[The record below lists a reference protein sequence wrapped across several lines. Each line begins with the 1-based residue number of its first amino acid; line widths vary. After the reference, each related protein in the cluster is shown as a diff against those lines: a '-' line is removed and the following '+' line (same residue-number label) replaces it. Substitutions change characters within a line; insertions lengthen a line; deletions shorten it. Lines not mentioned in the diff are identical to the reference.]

1 MPSIMKCQSQ
11 NSDTVFFPHGSKS
24 FHHHGANCGRAGCDT
39 QVPWLLLWGEA
50 CGFSEAP
57 EKSLLPLVA
66 QAVTEKET
74 FEVSLL
80 SLPNESSQKTSL

>member
-1 MPSIMKCQSQ
+1 MVIAVAQLAATLERPGHS
-11 NSDTVFFPHGSKS
+11 
-24 FHHHGANCGRAGCDT
+24 CGDR
-39 QVPWLLLWGEA
+39 P
-50 CGFSEAP
+50 CGFSEAL

-66 QAVTEKET
+66 QAVTEKKGT